1 MEMLIGTVYHIK
13 RSKTSIE
20 KTRVNSRC
28 PMSAGHVRSEMDASM
43 RLEKYGDIHDGLLTD
58 GLGQIDS
65 PSLIKLD
72 ATFCIKVEGIEYR
85 VPQLDSVR
93 GSSIF
98 MRRYKASKQL

>member
-1 MEMLIGTVYHIK
+1 MLIGTVYHIK

-20 KTRVNSRC
+20 KTRLNSKC
-28 PMSAGHVRSEMDASM
+28 PMSAGYIRFEIDAPMDLAM
-43 RLEKYGDIHDGLLTD
+43 YGDIHDGLLID
-58 GLGQIDS
+58 NLGEIDS

-72 ATFCIKVEGIEYR
+72 ATFCIKVEDIEYR